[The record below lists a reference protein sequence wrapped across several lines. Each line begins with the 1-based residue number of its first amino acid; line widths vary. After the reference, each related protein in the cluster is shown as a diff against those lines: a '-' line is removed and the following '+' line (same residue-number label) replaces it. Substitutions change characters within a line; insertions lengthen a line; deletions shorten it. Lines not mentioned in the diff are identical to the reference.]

1 MAKYIPLFP
10 LSIVAFPGEKLNLH
24 VFEPRYKQ
32 LVLDCTTEG
41 KTFGIP
47 TFINNGVGE
56 YGTEL
61 EILRVEKK
69 YVNGE
74 MDIRARGLHVIKIN
88 RFDRMAPGRLYAGGE
103 VEEVE
108 DNAEEDIVVKQ
119 QIREMLVKLYEA
131 LGISK
136 LFLELP
142 DNFKSFDI
150 AHNLGL
156 STEQE
161 YALLQLPDESVRQ
174 DIILLH
180 LQQILPVVRETELLK
195 ERARLNGH
203 FKHLTPPNF

>member
-1 MAKYIPLFP
+1 MSRYIPLFP

-24 VFEPRYKQ
+24 IFEPRYKQ

-56 YGTEL
+56 FGTEV

-69 YVNGE
+69 YENGE
-74 MDIRARGLHVIKIN
+74 MDIRARGLRVIRIK

-103 VEEVE
+103 VETVE
-108 DNAEEDIVVKQ
+108 DNTAEDIVVKQ
-119 QIREMLVKLYEA
+119 KIKELLVQLYEA

-136 LFLELP
+136 MFLDLP
-142 DNFKSFDI
+142 GNFKSFDI

-161 YALLQLPDESVRQ
+161 YALLQLSDESTRQ
-174 DIILLH
+174 DVILLH
-180 LQQILPVVRETELLK
+180 LEQILPVVRETELLK